1 MNSNGSANSGAL
13 SFIRLILH
21 ARRNVEYLASDHG
34 KPHGGE
40 YQLFFSLVRMT
51 PSPTGEVSFLGLH
64 SQHD

>member
-40 YQLFFSLVRMT
+40 YQLFFFS
-51 PSPTGEVSFLGLH
+51 
-64 SQHD
+64 SQNDSKSYRGSEFSRATQSA